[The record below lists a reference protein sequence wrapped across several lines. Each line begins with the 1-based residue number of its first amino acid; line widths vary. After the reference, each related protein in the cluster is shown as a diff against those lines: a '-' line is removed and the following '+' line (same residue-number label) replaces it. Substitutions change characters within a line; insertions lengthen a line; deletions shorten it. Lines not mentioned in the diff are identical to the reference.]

1 MAHTPVRTLIC
12 TAVDG
17 WPFGVV
23 SPRSEHAA
31 VATGSAVS
39 STDIRAVIPTDT
51 RTDTR
56 ATVPATRKPPSPGAA
71 VPPAADGPWL
81 PWLLPSLLTALA
93 YLLAGKLSL
102 LLAIPP
108 GVASPLYPGAGL
120 ALAAVLVYGGRAVP
134 GVALGA
140 YLVNSP
146 LGALHAVADLQTGLL
161 PLVIAL
167 GAALQA
173 LLGATLVR
181 RRRPGPVALVEPRDV
196 VAFCLLGGVLACMLN
211 ATLSTLVL
219 SAAGVVPRAARAFT
233 WWTWW
238 GGDTL
243 GVLIG
248 APITLTLIGRP
259 RADWQARRITLGLPL
274 LVATALLAAGTVL
287 VTRWDTQ
294 RARTVFERD
303 ANAAAASLQA
313 DLQQPLYAL
322 EALHGLFIGSG
333 SVSPQEMRRV
343 AQPWL
348 ALPVQVQAL
357 GYSERVARSDVARF
371 NAATAT
377 LLQRP
382 YAVFDRP
389 GGASASAPLRAGDSD
404 VMAIRFIEPSAT
416 NAAALGLNVLS
427 VPAASQAI
435 RQATF
440 SDAPAA
446 TAGFRLTQETGDQTG
461 VVIYRALYA
470 GEPALSARAAALR
483 GVVFVS
489 LRLQSS
495 VAAGLRDAPRY
506 LAWCLVDR
514 QPQAVRRRLA
524 GTAGCELAAPGALHH
539 ETGVQIGGQ
548 QWLLRIDASLGQVP
562 DAGYANAWLFSTVG
576 LLSAGMLAALL
587 LTVTGRTRRI
597 EAAVAERTAD
607 LQREVAE
614 RQRTE
619 SALSESEQRFR
630 NIFDH
635 APIGIL
641 YADLAGRVRDAN
653 PKLREMVGYGPD
665 ELAQH
670 TIGDLAHDDDRAELA
685 LGLGCLLRGE
695 LPEVH
700 SRSRLRHR
708 DGQTLWVRMNW
719 RVLRGPDGQQQRL
732 VAVIEDITEQLR
744 REDAEQGRQLAESA
758 NQAKNDFLSRM
769 SHELRT
775 PLNAMLG
782 FGQLLDLDQRP
793 RLANHQ
799 LGWVAHVLRAGW
811 PLLEM
816 INDMLD
822 LSRIDAGML
831 KLTPVPID
839 LAPLVAHCISM
850 VEPAAV
856 AGGITLR
863 VHIGAATPPVLGDAT
878 RLKQVM
884 SNLLSNAVKYNTRG
898 GSVAVHARALAGQRL
913 EIRVHDTGLG
923 LSPAQMAELFQ
934 PFNRLGRESSDTEGT
949 GIGLVIS
956 RRLAELMG
964 GELHAESTEGQGATF
979 VLTLPLAA
987 GRDDAPAGSPA
998 GEDAGLRYRH
1008 RWVHYVEDNETNVE
1022 VMRGMLLQRPQVS
1035 LAVSTLG
1042 LDGLVAIRTQ
1052 RPDLILLDMHLPDV
1066 DGLEL
1071 LRQLQRDPLCADIP
1085 VVVVSAD
1092 ATPAGIEQALAAGA
1106 RHYLTKP
1113 VNLAG
1118 LLAVLDE
1125 LLEGMDTQ
1133 FG

>member
-1 MAHTPVRTLIC
+1 M
-12 TAVDG
+12 
-17 WPFGVV
+17 
-23 SPRSEHAA
+23 
-31 VATGSAVS
+31 ATGSAVFS
-39 STDIRAVIPTDT
+39 TDT
-51 RTDTR
+51 RTNTNTG
-56 ATVPATRKPPSPGAA
+56 ASMPAALPPPGLAAA
-71 VPPAADGPWL
+71 VPSAADGRGL
-81 PWLLPSLLTALA
+81 AWLLPSFLSALA

-108 GVASPLYPGAGL
+108 GFASPLYPGAGL

-134 GVALGA
+134 GVVLGA

-146 LGALHAVADLQTGLL
+146 LGSLHGAADLQAALL

-181 RRRPGPVALVEPRDV
+181 RRRPGPLALVEPRDV
-196 VAFCLLGGVLACMLN
+196 AAFFLLGGVLACTVN

-219 SAAGVVPRAARAFT
+219 SAVGVVPRAARAFT

-248 APITLTLIGRP
+248 APIALTLIGRP
-259 RADWQARRITLGLPL
+259 RADWVARRITVGLPL

-287 VTRWDTQ
+287 VARWDTQ
-294 RARTVFERD
+294 RARSVFERD
-303 ANAAAASLQA
+303 ANAAAASLRA

-322 EALHGLFIGSG
+322 EAMHGLFIGADP
-333 SVSPQEMRRV
+333 VSPQAMRRV

-357 GYSERVARSDVARF
+357 GYSERLARRDVARF
-371 NAATAT
+371 NADVAAQ
-377 LLQRP
+377 LQRP

-389 GGASASAPLRAGDSD
+389 GAALAASATPATSTPPAGDAD
-404 VMAIRFIEPSAT
+404 LMAIRFIEPVAS
-416 NAAALGLNVLS
+416 NAAALGLNSMS
-427 VPAASQAI
+427 VPAAREAI

-446 TAGFRLTQETGDQTG
+446 SAGLRLTQETGDQTG

-495 VAAGLRDAPRY
+495 VAAALHDAPRY
-506 LAWCLVDR
+506 LAWCLIDR

-524 GTAGCELAAPGALHH
+524 GSVGCESALPSALHH
-539 ETGVQIGGQ
+539 ETGLQIGGQ
-548 QWLLRIDASLGQVP
+548 QWLLRIDAPLGQVP

-619 SALSESEQRFR
+619 SALRESEQRLR
-630 NIFDH
+630 NIFDQ
-635 APIGIL
+635 APIGIV
-641 YADLAGRVRDAN
+641 YTNLAGRVRDAN
-653 PKLREMVGYGPD
+653 PKLREMLGYGPD

-670 TIGDLAHDDDRAELA
+670 TIGDLAHDADRAELA
-685 LGLGCLLRGE
+685 QGLGRLLRGE
-695 LPEVH
+695 LPELH

-708 DGQTLWVRMNW
+708 NGQTLWVRMNW
-719 RVLRGPDGQQQRL
+719 RVLRGPDDQQQRL

-744 REDAEQGRQLAESA
+744 REEAEQGRQLAESA

-793 RLANHQ
+793 RLATHQ

-811 PLLEM
+811 HLLEM

-831 KLTPVPID
+831 KLSPAPID

-850 VEPAAV
+850 VEPAAL
-856 AGGITLR
+856 AGSITLST
-863 VHIGAATPPVLGDAT
+863 HIAAHAPPVLGDAT
-878 RLKQVM
+878 RLKQVI
-884 SNLLSNAVKYNTRG
+884 SNLLSNAVKYNTPG
-898 GSVAVHARALAGQRL
+898 GSVAVTARALGGQWL
-913 EIRVHDTGLG
+913 EVRVHDTGLG

-979 VLTLPLAA
+979 VLTLPLAS
-987 GRDDAPAGSPA
+987 GLDDAPAGNPA
-998 GEDAGLRYRH
+998 DEDSGLRYRH
-1008 RWVHYVEDNETNVE
+1008 RRVHYVEDNETNVE
-1022 VMRGMLLQRPQVS
+1022 VMRGMLLQRPQVA

-1042 LDGLVAIRTQ
+1042 LDGLVAIRSQ

-1113 VNLAG
+1113 VKLAG
-1118 LLAVLDE
+1118 LLQVLDE
-1125 LLEGMDTQ
+1125 LLEAMDTQ